1 MKKTYIASPEY
12 LTSMYSNPQ
21 FHGRWVVVT
30 KVPIEKIRI
39 DKSLFS
45 FQNEVNWNDVE
56 YMSQNF
62 EPGAWFPIFVN
73 PDFFLL
79 DGQHRLAAA
88 KRMKLKYIDVVI
100 DNGEQPCPNR
110 NNYRQNETTKIT
122 SKSMGTFDP
131 SKPNRNN
138 ND

>member
-1 MKKTYIASPEY
+1 MKKTYIASPDY

-21 FHGRWVVVT
+21 FQGRWVVVT
-30 KVPIEKIRI
+30 KVPIENIKI

-56 YMSQNF
+56 YMSKNF
-62 EPGAWFPIFVN
+62 EQGAWFPVMVN

-110 NNYRQNETTKIT
+110 SNYRQNEMAKIA
-122 SKSMGTFDP
+122 SKKYGHF
-131 SKPNRNN
+131 
-138 ND
+138 